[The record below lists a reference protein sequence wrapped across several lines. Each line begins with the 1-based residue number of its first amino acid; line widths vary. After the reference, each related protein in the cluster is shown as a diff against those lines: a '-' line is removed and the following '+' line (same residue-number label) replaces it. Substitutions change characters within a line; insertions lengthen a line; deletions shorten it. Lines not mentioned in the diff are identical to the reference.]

1 MTGKPARGLAAPAA
15 PPDRTPTLPPIAP
28 PSRSPVSR
36 ADRDIYTVGRLNREV
51 RLLLDHGLPL
61 LWVEGEISNL
71 SRPASGH
78 WYFSLK
84 DRDAQVR
91 CAMFRGR
98 NALVRIP
105 PKDGQRVLVR
115 ARAGLFEARGEFQL
129 VVEHLEDAGIGALQ
143 REYEL
148 LRARLEAEGLF
159 DPRLKRPLPKA
170 PATIGVVTSPTGAAV
185 RDILHILRRR
195 FPAARVVIHPAA
207 VQGKEAVP
215 QLLAAVALAVARA
228 ECDVLIVAR
237 GGGSL
242 EDLWAFN
249 DEGLARALRAAPMP
263 VVTGIG
269 HETDFTIAD
278 FVADVRAPTPSG
290 AAELVTPDGTA
301 WRAAFAAAEVRLQQ
315 SAARRLRAEEDHL
328 GRLQRRLALT
338 HPGARLQQGAQRLD
352 ELEQRL
358 VAHLRLTLTQAQL
371 RAQRLN
377 ARLRHAS
384 PALALQRL
392 ERRRALLESRLQ
404 TALPRQL
411 EALGRRFGLA
421 HRTLHAVSP
430 LATLDRGYALVTRE
444 DGRLLHDAA
453 DAPPGT
459 RIEARLGRGRLR
471 ATVDQTLPT
480 DPLEGTA

>member
-1 MTGKPARGLAAPAA
+1 LSTR
-15 PPDRTPTLPPIAP
+15 P
-28 PSRSPVSR
+28 PSLVR
-36 ADRDIYTVGRLNREV
+36 ADRDIYSVGRLNREV
-51 RLLLDHGLPL
+51 RMLLDHGLPL
-61 LWVEGEISNL
+61 LWVEGEISNF

-98 NALVRIP
+98 NAVLRMTP
-105 PKDGQRVLVR
+105 RDGQRVLVR

-129 VVEHLEDAGIGALQ
+129 VVEHLEDAGIGALRQ
-143 REYEL
+143 EYEL
-148 LRARLEAEGLF
+148 LRAKLEAEGLF
-159 DPRLKRPLPKA
+159 DPAHKRPLPKA
-170 PATIGVVTSPTGAAV
+170 PGVIGVITSPTGAAI

-215 QLLAAVALAVARA
+215 QLLAALALASARA

-249 DEGLARALRAAPMP
+249 DESLARALRAAPMP

-278 FVADVRAPTPSG
+278 FVVDVRAPTPSG
-290 AAELVTPDGTA
+290 AAELVTPDGAA
-301 WRAAFAAAEVRLQQ
+301 WRAGFAALDARLQQ
-315 SAARRLRAEEDHL
+315 LAARRLRTGDEQL
-328 GRLQRRLALT
+328 SRLSRRLALT
-338 HPGARLQQGAQRLD
+338 HPGVRLQQGAQRLD

-358 VAHLRLTLTQAQL
+358 TGRLRLVLAD
-371 RAQRLN
+371 
-377 ARLRHAS
+377 ARLRTQRLDARLAQGS

-392 ERRRALLESRLQ
+392 AQRRALLDARLRG
-404 TALPRQL
+404 ALPRRL
-411 EALGRRFGLA
+411 TALAQRHEVAR
-421 HRTLHAVSP
+421 RTLHAVSP
-430 LATLDRGYALVTRE
+430 LATLDRGYAIVSRAE
-444 DGRLLHDAA
+444 DDGLLRDTAA
-453 DAPPGT
+453 APIGT
-459 RIEARLGRGRLR
+459 RIVARLGRGRLE
-471 ATVDQTLPT
+471 AVVT
-480 DPLEGTA
+480 GTAPADPPETP

>member
-1 MTGKPARGLAAPAA
+1 ML
-15 PPDRTPTLPPIAP
+15 I
-28 PSRSPVSR
+28 
-36 ADRDIYTVGRLNREV
+36 
-51 RLLLDHGLPL
+51 DHGLPL

-98 NALVRIP
+98 NTLLRFAPR
-105 PKDGQRVLVR
+105 DGQLVLVR
-115 ARAGLFEARGEFQL
+115 AKAGLYEARGEFQL
-129 VVEHLEDAGIGALQ
+129 VVEHMEDAGAGALQ
-143 REYEL
+143 REFER
-148 LRARLEAEGLF
+148 LRAKLETEGLF
-159 DPRLKRPLPKA
+159 DARLKRPLPKA
-170 PATIGVVTSPTGAAV
+170 PATIGVVTSPTGAALQ
-185 RDILHILRRR
+185 DILNILRRR
-195 FPAARVVIHPAA
+195 FPAARVIVYPAA

-215 QLLAAVALAVARA
+215 QLLAAVARAGERA

-237 GGGSL
+237 GGGSI

-290 AAELVTPDGTA
+290 AAELVVPDGAA
-301 WRAAFAAAEVRLQQ
+301 WRLQFARLESRLLQG
-315 SAARRLRAEEDHL
+315 AARQLRAEGEHL
-328 GRLQRRLALT
+328 ARLQRRLALT
-338 HPGARLQQGAQRLD
+338 HPGQRLQQGAQRLD

-358 VAHLRLTLTQAQL
+358 AGVLRLRLADSRL
-371 RAQRLN
+371 DLQRLV
-377 ARLRHAS
+377 ARLGHVS
-384 PALALQRL
+384 PALTLQRL
-392 ERRRALLESRLQ
+392 TARRALLEARLRA
-404 TALPRQL
+404 TLPRQL
-411 EALGRRFGLA
+411 EALGRRFALA

-444 DGRLLHDAA
+444 DGRLLRDAA

-459 RIEARLGRGRLR
+459 RIEARLGCGRLR
-471 ATVDQTLPT
+471 ATVDETLADPPSDPT
-480 DPLEGTA
+480 ETPA

>member
-1 MTGKPARGLAAPAA
+1 MSTR
-15 PPDRTPTLPPIAP
+15 P
-28 PSRSPVSR
+28 PSLVR
-36 ADRDIYTVGRLNREV
+36 ADRDIYSVGRLNREV
-51 RLLLDHGLPL
+51 RMLLDHGLPL
-61 LWVEGEISNL
+61 LWVEGEISNF

-98 NALVRIP
+98 NAVLRMTP
-105 PKDGQRVLVR
+105 RDGQRVLVR

-129 VVEHLEDAGIGALQ
+129 VVEHLEDAGVGALRQ
-143 REYEL
+143 EYEL

-159 DPRLKRPLPKA
+159 DPAHKRPLPKA
-170 PATIGVVTSPTGAAV
+170 PGVIGVITSPTGAAV
-185 RDILHILRRR
+185 RDILNILRRR

-215 QLLAAVALAVARA
+215 QLLAAVALASARA

-249 DEGLARALRAAPMP
+249 DESLARALRAAPMP

-290 AAELVTPDGTA
+290 AAELVTPDGAA
-301 WRAAFAAAEVRLQQ
+301 WRAGFAALNARLQQ
-315 SAARRLRAEEDHL
+315 LAARRLRTGDEQL
-328 GRLQRRLALT
+328 MRLSRRLTLT
-338 HPGARLQQGAQRLD
+338 HPGVRLQQGAQRLD

-358 VAHLRLTLTQAQL
+358 TGRLRLVLAD
-371 RAQRLN
+371 
-377 ARLRHAS
+377 ARLRTQRLDARLAQGS

-392 ERRRALLESRLQ
+392 AQRRALLDARLRA
-404 TALPRQL
+404 ALPRRL
-411 EALGRRFGLA
+411 TALAQRHEVAR
-421 HRTLHAVSP
+421 RTLHAVSP
-430 LATLDRGYALVTRE
+430 LATLDRGYAIVLR
-444 DGRLLHDAA
+444 AA
-453 DAPPGT
+453 DGGLLRDTAAAPIGT
-459 RIEARLGRGRLR
+459 RIIARLGRGHLE
-471 ATVDQTLPT
+471 AIVTGAAPA
-480 DPLEGTA
+480 DPAETP

>member
-1 MTGKPARGLAAPAA
+1 LPSTAP
-15 PPDRTPTLPPIAP
+15 
-28 PSRSPVSR
+28 SH
-36 ADRDIYTVGRLNREV
+36 RDIYTVGRLNREV

-105 PKDGQRVLVR
+105 PKDGQRVVVR

-129 VVEHLEDAGIGALQ
+129 VVEHLEDAGVGALQ
-143 REYEL
+143 RGYEL
-148 LRARLEAEGLF
+148 LRAKLEAEGLF
-159 DPRLKRPLPKA
+159 DPAHKRPLPRA
-170 PATIGVVTSPTGAAV
+170 PGVIGVVTSPTGAAI

-215 QLLAAVALAVARA
+215 QLLAAVALASARA
-228 ECDVLIVAR
+228 ECEVLIVAR

-290 AAELVTPDGTA
+290 AAELVTPDGAA
-301 WRAAFAAAEVRLQQ
+301 WRAGFAAFDARLQQ
-315 SAARRLRAEEDHL
+315 LATRRLRTEREHL
-328 GRLQRRLALT
+328 ARLQRRLALT

-358 VAHLRLTLTQAQL
+358 AAHLRLTVSEARLGAQHL
-371 RAQRLN
+371 S
-377 ARLRHAS
+377 ARLRQAS
-384 PALALQRL
+384 PTLSLQRL
-392 ERRRALLESRLQ
+392 DRRRALLDARLRA
-404 TALPRQL
+404 ALPTRL
-411 EALGRRFGLA
+411 AALAQRHALA
-421 HRTLHAVSP
+421 RRTLHAVSP
-430 LATLDRGYALVTRE
+430 LATLDRGYAIITLAE
-444 DGRLLHDAA
+444 DQVLRDAA
-453 DAPPGT
+453 AAPRGT

-471 ATVDQTLPT
+471 ATVDEILPP
-480 DPLEGTA
+480 DPLERAE

>member
-1 MTGKPARGLAAPAA
+1 LSTR
-15 PPDRTPTLPPIAP
+15 P
-28 PSRSPVSR
+28 PSLTR

-51 RLLLDHGLPL
+51 RMLLDHGLPL

-98 NALVRIP
+98 NAVLRMTP
-105 PKDGQRVLVR
+105 RDGQRVLVR

-129 VVEHLEDAGIGALQ
+129 VVEHLEDAGVGALQ

-148 LRARLEAEGLF
+148 LRAKLEAEGLF
-159 DPRLKRPLPKA
+159 DRALKRPLPKA
-170 PATIGVVTSPTGAAV
+170 PGVIGVVTSPTGAAV

-215 QLLAAVALAVARA
+215 QLLAAVALASARA

-249 DEGLARALRAAPMP
+249 DESLARALRAAPMP

-290 AAELVTPDGTA
+290 AAELVTPDGAA
-301 WRAAFAAAEVRLQQ
+301 WRAGFAALDARLQQ
-315 SAARRLRAEEDHL
+315 LATRRLRTEGEHL
-328 GRLQRRLALT
+328 ARLQRRLALT

-358 VAHLRLTLTQAQL
+358 AGHLRITLSEARL
-371 RAQRLN
+371 RAQRTIT
-377 ARLRHAS
+377 RLRDAS

-392 ERRRALLESRLQ
+392 DRRRALLDARLRA
-404 TALPRQL
+404 ALPARL
-411 EALGRRFGLA
+411 AALAQRHALA
-421 HRTLHAVSP
+421 RRTLDAVSP
-430 LATLDRGYALVTRE
+430 LATLDRGYAIVLRE
-444 DGRLLHDAA
+444 GGKVLRDTA
-453 DAPPGT
+453 DVPVGT

-471 ATVDQTLPT
+471 ATVDEILPPDT
-480 DPLEGTA
+480 PETPA

>member
-1 MTGKPARGLAAPAA
+1 MPSTAP
-15 PPDRTPTLPPIAP
+15 
-28 PSRSPVSR
+28 SH
-36 ADRDIYTVGRLNREV
+36 RDIYTVGRLNREV

-105 PKDGQRVLVR
+105 PKDGQRVVVR

-129 VVEHLEDAGIGALQ
+129 VVEHLEDAGVGALQ
-143 REYEL
+143 RGYEL
-148 LRARLEAEGLF
+148 LRAKLEAEGLF
-159 DPRLKRPLPKA
+159 DPAHKRPLPRA
-170 PATIGVVTSPTGAAV
+170 PGVIGVVTSPTGAAI

-215 QLLAAVALAVARA
+215 QLLAAVALASARA
-228 ECDVLIVAR
+228 ECEVLIVAR

-290 AAELVTPDGTA
+290 AAELVTPDGAA
-301 WRAAFAAAEVRLQQ
+301 WRAGFAAFDARLQQ
-315 SAARRLRAEEDHL
+315 LATRRLRTEREHL
-328 GRLQRRLALT
+328 ARLQRRLALT

-358 VAHLRLTLTQAQL
+358 AAHLRLTVSEARLGAQHL
-371 RAQRLN
+371 S
-377 ARLRHAS
+377 ARLRQAS
-384 PALALQRL
+384 PTLSLQRL
-392 ERRRALLESRLQ
+392 DRRRALLDARLRA
-404 TALPRQL
+404 ALPTRL
-411 EALGRRFGLA
+411 AALAQRHALA
-421 HRTLHAVSP
+421 RRTLHAVSP
-430 LATLDRGYALVTRE
+430 LATLDRGYAIITLAE
-444 DGRLLHDAA
+444 DQVLRDAA
-453 DAPPGT
+453 AAPRGT

-471 ATVDQTLPT
+471 ATVDEILPP
-480 DPLEGTA
+480 DPLERAE

>member
-1 MTGKPARGLAAPAA
+1 MSTR
-15 PPDRTPTLPPIAP
+15 P
-28 PSRSPVSR
+28 PSLVR
-36 ADRDIYTVGRLNREV
+36 ADRDIYSVGRLNREV
-51 RLLLDHGLPL
+51 RMLLDHGLPL
-61 LWVEGEISNL
+61 LWVEGEISNF

-98 NALVRIP
+98 NAVLRMTP
-105 PKDGQRVLVR
+105 RDGQRVLVR

-129 VVEHLEDAGIGALQ
+129 VVEHLEDAGVGALRQ
-143 REYEL
+143 EYEL

-159 DPRLKRPLPKA
+159 DPAHKRPLPKA
-170 PATIGVVTSPTGAAV
+170 PGVIGVITSPTGAAV
-185 RDILHILRRR
+185 RDILNILRRR

-215 QLLAAVALAVARA
+215 QLLAAVALASARA

-249 DEGLARALRAAPMP
+249 DESLARALRAAPMP

-290 AAELVTPDGTA
+290 AAELVTPDGAA
-301 WRAAFAAAEVRLQQ
+301 WRAGFAALDARLQQ
-315 SAARRLRAEEDHL
+315 LAARRLRSGDEQL
-328 GRLQRRLALT
+328 SRLSRRLALT
-338 HPGARLQQGAQRLD
+338 HPGVRLQQGAQRLD

-358 VAHLRLTLTQAQL
+358 TGRLRLVLAD
-371 RAQRLN
+371 
-377 ARLRHAS
+377 ARLRTQRLDARLAQGS

-392 ERRRALLESRLQ
+392 AQRRALLDARLRA
-404 TALPRQL
+404 ALPRRL
-411 EALGRRFGLA
+411 TALAQRHEVAR
-421 HRTLHAVSP
+421 RTLHAVSP
-430 LATLDRGYALVTRE
+430 LATLDRGYAIVLR
-444 DGRLLHDAA
+444 AA
-453 DAPPGT
+453 DGGLLRDTAAAPIGK
-459 RIEARLGRGRLR
+459 RIIARLGRGHLE
-471 ATVDQTLPT
+471 AIVTGAAPA
-480 DPLEGTA
+480 DPAETP

>member
-1 MTGKPARGLAAPAA
+1 MP
-15 PPDRTPTLPPIAP
+15 PTLP
-28 PSRSPVSR
+28 PSRSPATR

-98 NALVRIP
+98 NALMRVT

-148 LRARLEAEGLF
+148 LRAKLEAEGLF
-159 DPRLKRPLPKA
+159 DTALKRPLPKA
-170 PATIGVVTSPTGAAV
+170 PGVIGVITSPTGAAV

-195 FPAARVVIHPAA
+195 FPAARVIIHPAA

-215 QLLAAVALAVARA
+215 QLLAAVALASARA

-249 DEGLARALRAAPMP
+249 DEALARALRAAPMP

-290 AAELVTPDGTA
+290 AAELVTPDGAA
-301 WRAAFAAAEVRLQQ
+301 WRVGFTALDARLQSLAVRRVRADGEHLVRL
-315 SAARRLRAEEDHL
+315 R
-328 GRLQRRLALT
+328 RRLALT

-358 VAHLRLTLTQAQL
+358 GAHLRLTLSGAQL
-371 RAQRLN
+371 RAQRAG
-377 ARLRHAS
+377 ARLRQSS
-384 PALALQRL
+384 PTLALHRL
-392 ERRRALLESRLQ
+392 DRRRALLEARFRA
-404 TALPRQL
+404 ALPARL
-411 EALGRRFGLA
+411 ASLGRRFALA

-430 LATLDRGYALVTRE
+430 LATLDRGYAIVTRT
-444 DGRLLHDAA
+444 DGRVLHAA
-453 DAPPGT
+453 AEAPVGT
-459 RIEARLGRGRLR
+459 AIEARLGHGRLL
-471 ATVDQTLPT
+471 ATVTGIRIDPT
-480 DPLEGTA
+480 EAAPADPSEDTA

>member
-1 MTGKPARGLAAPAA
+1 MTPR
-15 PPDRTPTLPPIAP
+15 
-28 PSRSPVSR
+28 
-36 ADRDIYTVGRLNREV
+36 
-51 RLLLDHGLPL
+51 
-61 LWVEGEISNL
+61 
-71 SRPASGH
+71 
-78 WYFSLK
+78 
-84 DRDAQVR
+84 
-91 CAMFRGR
+91 
-98 NALVRIP
+98 
-105 PKDGQRVLVR
+105 DGQRVLVR

-129 VVEHLEDAGIGALQ
+129 VVEHLEDAGVGALQ

-148 LRARLEAEGLF
+148 LRAKLEAEGLF
-159 DPRLKRPLPKA
+159 DPALKRPLPRA
-170 PATIGVVTSPTGAAV
+170 PGVIGVVTSPTGAAV

-215 QLLAAVALAVARA
+215 QLLAAVALASARA

-249 DEGLARALRAAPMP
+249 DESLARALRAAPMP

-290 AAELVTPDGTA
+290 AAELVTPDGAA
-301 WRAAFAAAEVRLQQ
+301 WRAGFAALDARLQQ
-315 SAARRLRAEEDHL
+315 LATRRLRTEGEHL
-328 GRLQRRLALT
+328 ARLQRRLALT

-358 VAHLRLTLTQAQL
+358 AGHLRFTLSE
-371 RAQRLN
+371 
-377 ARLRHAS
+377 ARLRTQRTIARLRDVS

-392 ERRRALLESRLQ
+392 GHRHVLLDARLRASLPARLA
-404 TALPRQL
+404 ALAQRH
-411 EALGRRFGLA
+411 ALAG
-421 HRTLHAVSP
+421 RTLHAVSP
-430 LATLDRGYALVTRE
+430 LATLERGYAIVLRE
-444 DGRLLHDAA
+444 DGELLRDTA
-453 DAPPGT
+453 DAPVGT

-471 ATVDQTLPT
+471 ATVEEILPPDT
-480 DPLEGTA
+480 PETPA